1 MEEHRARHREKY
13 LERERL
19 IRIKE
24 NYIESLANHTTLDQ
38 VKNTTTEILEFVE
51 KAGSDFGLK
60 VLDAI
65 NNNQAI
71 KTDFNNRMQ
80 IRMSQQVQENVKKI
94 LELCGIEGV
103 EVNYEMDC
111 SQDEEIARQ
120 LAQEVEPEP
129 PRVRRPRGRPR
140 RVVAAP

>member
-1 MEEHRARHREKY
+1 MEEHKARHREKY

-19 IRIKE
+19 IKIKE
-24 NYIESLANHTTLDQ
+24 NFIEVLSNHTTLNQ
-38 VKNTTTEILEFVE
+38 IKNTTEEILEFVV
-51 KAGSDFGLK
+51 KADSEFGLK

-80 IRMSQQVQENVKKI
+80 VRTSQEVQENVKKI

-111 SQDEEIARQ
+111 SQDEDIARQ
-120 LAQEVEPEP
+120 LAQEPDP

-140 RVVAAP
+140 RVVV

>member
-13 LERERL
+13 NERERL
-19 IRIKE
+19 IKIRE
-24 NYIESLANHTTLDQ
+24 NYIQVLKEHTNLNQ
-38 VKNTTTEILEFVE
+38 IKNTTTEILEFVAKGDSE
-51 KAGSDFGLK
+51 FGLS

-65 NNNQAI
+65 NNNKAI
-71 KTDFNNRMQ
+71 KTDFNNRVQ
-80 IRMSQQVQENVKKI
+80 IRMSQEVQENVKKI
-94 LELCGIEGV
+94 LELCGVEGV

-120 LAQEVEPEP
+120 LAQEPEP

-140 RVVAAP
+140 RVAAAP